1 MSLETTSMDDQLAPR
16 AGLTITARAAALT
29 TGCAALLLAL
39 AVAWILPEQVDADS
53 YAQVADA
60 SGPGFF
66 PLLAIGL
73 MFIAGLWCLLGMAS
87 TPRETAEFV
96 PWQSTLIV
104 ACCLAVVV
112 IGLYTVGMLVA
123 VGLMVAGLSMLFGQR
138 RVLPALALGAL
149 TAIGIYLVFEKAL
162 KILFPAGWLF

>member
-1 MSLETTSMDDQLAPR
+1 MDDQLVPR
-16 AGLTITARAAALT
+16 AGITITARAAALT

-39 AVAWILPEQVDADS
+39 AVAWILPGQIDADS

-73 MFIAGLWCLLGMAS
+73 MFIAGLWCLLGIAS
-87 TPRETAEFV
+87 TRRETAEFV

-104 ACCLAVVV
+104 VACLAVII
-112 IGLYTVGMLVA
+112 IGLFTVGMLVA
-123 VGLMVAGLSMLFGQR
+123 VGVMVAGLSMLFGQG
-138 RVLPALALGAL
+138 RVLPALVLGAL
-149 TAIGIYLVFEKAL
+149 TATAIYVIFEKVL
-162 KILFPAGWLF
+162 KILFPSGWLF